1 MPDLLAFL
9 RFAAKSSP
17 IAKCSAGLKLDDPR
31 PVASSH
37 LEILW
42 SGRGSKPIPVRPVAR
57 GIARPIARP
66 ITGAAMMLA
75 LPGITSLN
83 LGTTQ
88 V

>member
-1 MPDLLAFL
+1 MLLPDLLAFL

-17 IAKCSAGLKLDDPR
+17 IARCSDALKLDDPR

-42 SGRGSKPIPVRPVAR
+42 SGRGSKPIPARPVAL
-57 GIARPIARP
+57 PIALP
-66 ITGAAMMLA
+66 IAGAAMMLA